1 MMKFT
6 NADDL
11 SSTASRLNLAGW
23 YAQDSDGDYLGVV
36 RQVEDDWMVGFLYL
50 KDVPFPVSLD
60 RIPK

>member
-11 SSTASRLNLAGW
+11 SSTASLLNLAGW

-36 RQVEDDWMVGFLYL
+36 RQVEDDWMIGFLYL
-50 KDVPFPVSLD
+50 KNVPFPVTLD